1 MEQDPPP
8 PRAPKDPVPVVAI
21 VLIMANVG
29 AFFLSMRAGAD
40 AMSPDPELMFEI
52 GGNFGPVTLGGE
64 SWRLLTSMFLHYG
77 VIHLAMNMVGLALGG
92 MRIEEAYGRA
102 GFLALYLFAGVI
114 GGLAS
119 ALGGQAVSVG
129 ASGAVFGIFGA
140 WGAYLLLRRKELEPE
155 QLKAQATSLGTLL
168 AINIV
173 IGFQKSGLDHRAHI
187 GGLIAGF
194 LAGLVLQSGKQYLPR
209 VVGVFVA
216 FGLAIGA
223 AHVLPKP
230 QNRVLLPSAKE
241 KIDSFGRLEQKAL
254 DRYIELGKK
263 AEEIGDA
270 AAADVIEKEILPTWR
285 EGKVLIWSIE
295 HLPDDLETNLRE
307 YVEIRERAWVAMV
320 PALRNSDE
328 KAVKAA
334 IDMMAEAETYIEKLK
349 E

>member
-1 MEQDPPP
+1 
-8 PRAPKDPVPVVAI
+8 
-21 VLIMANVG
+21 
-29 AFFLSMRAGAD
+29 MRAGAD

-52 GGNFGPVTLGGE
+52 GGNFGPVTLDGE

-102 GFLALYLFAGVI
+102 GFLALYLFAGVV
-114 GGLAS
+114 GGVAS
-119 ALGGQAVSVG
+119 ALSGEAVSVG

-140 WGAYLLLRRKELEPE
+140 WGAYLLLRRKELAPE

-173 IGFQKSGLDHRAHI
+173 IGFQKSGLDHHAHI

-194 LAGLVLQSGKQYLPR
+194 LAGLVLASGKQYLPR

-216 FGLAIGA
+216 FGLGIGA

-230 QNRVLLPSAKE
+230 QNRVLLPSAKQ
-241 KIDSFGRLEQKAL
+241 KIDRFGKLEEKAL
-254 DRYIELGKK
+254 GRYTELGKNE
-263 AEEIGDA
+263 AGLDDVA
-270 AAADVIEKEILPTWR
+270 LADVIEKEILPTWR
-285 EGKVLIWSIE
+285 EGKALIWSIE
-295 HLPDDLETNLRE
+295 HLPDDLETNLRG
-307 YVEIRERAWVAMV
+307 YVELRERAWAAMV
-320 PALRNSDE
+320 PGLRNNDE
-328 KAVKAA
+328 KGVKAA
-334 IDMMAEAETYIEKLK
+334 VETMEEAERFIEKLK